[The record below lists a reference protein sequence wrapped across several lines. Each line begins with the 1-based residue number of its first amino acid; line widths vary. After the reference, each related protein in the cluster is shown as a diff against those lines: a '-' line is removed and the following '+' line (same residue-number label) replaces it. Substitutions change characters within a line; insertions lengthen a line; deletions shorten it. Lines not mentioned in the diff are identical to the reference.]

1 MNLNTEIFESLSSNS
16 AQVDE
21 SKCAVC
27 HRDLRSP
34 AEWIRGHNYVICES
48 CYRSLLYPERN
59 DRSQGNI

>member
-34 AEWIRGHNYVICES
+34 AEWIRAKNYFIA
-48 CYRSLLYPERN
+48 
-59 DRSQGNI
+59 